1 MRRGSLRAPRY
12 RGKHCHLIGIGDEI
26 AALGGFAIAPYPARR
41 QHLGE
46 GAAVAISGIVEDFAD
61 GGATECLSA
70 GARSLSSCGEESER
84 GHPQRLGVDG
94 TGSTDAPGAVPST
107 A

>member
-1 MRRGSLRAPRY
+1 MLPGSCRAPRY
-12 RGKHCHLIGIGDEI
+12 RGKHCHLIGIGDDVGT
-26 AALGGFAIAPYPARR
+26 LRGFAIAPDPARR

-84 GHPQRLGVDG
+84 GHPQRLGVHRPG
-94 TGSTDAPGAVPST
+94 ATSLRGAVPSPP
-107 A
+107 